1 MRMHLFWEMIKE
13 VNQKADLQL
22 NDQILVWA
30 TGDVMAVSQS
40 TSSLVEFVST
50 EEIIY
55 AADKE
60 DPDIGSVLFVKS
72 STFTDKVASER
83 KSLHIDGSV
92 SVVSANRYLETI
104 ETMKKLVDGELFL
117 EEVLTSS
124 VEWKRELFKYIY
136 SKYESKA

>member
-1 MRMHLFWEMIKE
+1 MKMHLFWEMIKK
-13 VNQKADLQL
+13 VDQKADLQL
-22 NDQILVWA
+22 NDRVLVWA
-30 TGDVMAVSQS
+30 MGDMLAVRQP
-40 TSSLVEFVST
+40 TSSSIEFIST

-72 STFTDKVASER
+72 SRFINKDPPY
-83 KSLHIDGSV
+83 IDGSV

-104 ETMKKLVDGELFL
+104 ETMKKLVNGELSL

-136 SKYESKA
+136 SKYQNRT